1 MDIIR
6 APIRAKPNGT
16 KAGESFAEKK
26 RLGIWFQTVAV
37 RGRVSIVVANLFVE
51 GKQDLETGLLS
62 DDVTLQL
69 LRQGDVFFSTILH
82 FSLHPSN
89 PKPET
94 LKPKT

>member
-26 RLGIWFQTVAV
+26 RLDLWFQTVAV
-37 RGRVSIVVANLFVE
+37 RGRVSIVVANLCVE

-69 LRQGDVFFSTILH
+69 LQGDVFFSTILH